1 MARGAPFDAARDK
14 AVDGME
20 ERDRRLAHELAA
32 GVLRRRGDLDTAL
45 APYAEHGW
53 ESVKPKLRD
62 ILRLGAYQL
71 LELDKV
77 PAHAAVGTST
87 ELAKK
92 VVGERAAKF
101 VNAML
106 RKLSADGAP
115 SGSSAGSRR
124 SHPAWLVIR
133 WDARFGVEGTKDLLL
148 WNDTPPPLVIQPA
161 RRSLDELEATLRAE
175 GIYVRRAP
183 YDAGLVVEGRTPTA
197 IPGYAEGAFT
207 VQDPAQAIVARFAA
221 LPDSGTIYD
230 ACAAPGGKTIAIG
243 RTLGRAGARV
253 IAGDRNVARARRLK
267 QNLARAGSG
276 REFPIAA
283 DAASAPLRPCDAVLL
298 DAPCLG
304 TGTFARHPDA
314 RWKVTP
320 RALEVIVERQREL
333 LEGAAPIV
341 KPGGLLVY
349 ATCSIE
355 PEENERQVDRFLTTH
370 PEFVRER
377 PAGADAAWLS
387 PAGDLVLLP
396 QVHGTDGAYAA
407 RLRRTQ

>member
-1 MARGAPFDAARDK
+1 
-14 AVDGME
+14 ME

-87 ELAKK
+87 ELAKQ

-161 RRSLDELEATLRAE
+161 RRSLEELEATLRGE
-175 GIYVRRAP
+175 RIQVRHAP

-197 IPGYAEGAFT
+197 IPGFAEGAFT

-221 LPDSGTIYD
+221 LPADGVIYD

-243 RTLGRAGARV
+243 RRGAGAQGRRNGII
-253 IAGDRNVARARRLK
+253 IAADKNVARVRRLR
-267 QNLARAGSG
+267 QNLIRAGSG
-276 REFPIAA
+276 AEFPVAA
-283 DAASAPLRPCDAVLL
+283 DCASPPLRPCDAVLL

-314 RWKVTP
+314 RWKVAP
-320 RALEVIVERQREL
+320 RALELIVQKQREL
-333 LEGAAPIV
+333 LEGVATTV

-355 PEENERQVDRFLTTH
+355 PEENELQVNSFLAAH
-370 PEFVRER
+370 PEFRREPS
-377 PAGADAAWLS
+377 PAADPAWLS
-387 PAGDLVLLP
+387 PAGDLTLLP

-407 RLRRTQ
+407 RLRRVA